1 MFSLGEQFEDG
12 SKVEEDVIQE
22 LLYKALAKYI
32 PGFATITRLKFC
44 TTFLRHFDQQI
55 NFGGLQSACPG
66 SSASMQHE
74 ADRVR

>member
-1 MFSLGEQFEDG
+1 MFSLDKQFGDG
-12 SKVEEDVIQE
+12 NKVEEDTIQE

-32 PGFATITRLKFC
+32 PGFPSITRPKFC